1 MRSIPE
7 HDILDAK
14 SLLLRAT
21 FVHAPR
27 PEEQRA
33 AAREL
38 LEALKE
44 FHGLHGVEVTE
55 AGEEAVRVGI
65 PGTHA
70 VTVRW
75 ADGVFSVESEEGWRL
90 HPPLFYD
97 AAFKM
102 YVGPEVP
109 GAAPGRNGNRPRV
122 GALPALVRVLVGN
135 PADVSP
141 ER

>member
-7 HDILDAK
+7 HDVLDAK

-21 FVHAPR
+21 FAHAPR
-27 PEEQRA
+27 VEEQRT
-33 AAREL
+33 AAREV

-44 FHGLHGVEVTE
+44 FHGLHGTEVTDE
-55 AGEEAVRVGI
+55 GEGIRLRI

-70 VTVRW
+70 LKVTW
-75 ADGVFSVESEEGWRL
+75 DAGWFYVESDEGWKLR
-90 HPPLFYD
+90 PPLFYD

-122 GALPALVRVLVGN
+122 GALPALVRVIVGK
-135 PADVSP
+135 PAEVSP

>member
-21 FVHAPR
+21 FAHAPR
-27 PEEQRA
+27 VEEQRT

-44 FHGLHGVEVTE
+44 FHGLHGAEVTD
-55 AGEEAVRVGI
+55 AGEGVRVSL

-70 VTVRW
+70 VTVTW
-75 ADGVFSVESEEGWRL
+75 EEGWFYVASDEGWKLR
-90 HPPLFYD
+90 PPLFYD

-102 YVGPEVP
+102 YVGPEVQ
-109 GAAPGRNGNRPRV
+109 GAPPGRNGNRPRV
-122 GALPALVRVLVGN
+122 GALPALVRALVGN
-135 PADVSP
+135 PAELSP

>member
-14 SLLLRAT
+14 SLVLRAT
-21 FVHAPR
+21 FAHAPR
-27 PEEQRA
+27 TEEWRA
-33 AAREL
+33 AAREV

-44 FHGLHGVEVTE
+44 FHGLHGAEVT
-55 AGEEAVRVGI
+55 AVGEDVRVAL
-65 PGTHA
+65 PGTYP
-70 VTVRW
+70 VTVSW
-75 ADGVFSVESEEGWRL
+75 EEDGWFYLQSDEGWRL
-90 HPPLFYD
+90 RPPLFYD

-122 GALPALVRVLVGN
+122 GALPALVRVLVGKS
-135 PADVSP
+135 ADVSP
-141 ER
+141 EG

>member
-21 FVHAPR
+21 FAHAPR
-27 PEEQRA
+27 VEEQRT

-38 LEALKE
+38 MEALKE

-55 AGEEAVRVGI
+55 EGEAIRVAI
-65 PGTHA
+65 PGTYA
-70 VTVRW
+70 VIVTW
-75 ADGVFSVESEEGWRL
+75 KDGWFYVESEEGWKLR
-90 HPPLFYD
+90 PPLFYD
-97 AAFKM
+97 AASKM
-102 YVGPEVP
+102 YVGPEMP

-122 GALPALVRVLVGN
+122 GALPALVRVLAGK

-141 ER
+141 EG

>member
-21 FVHAPR
+21 FAHVPR
-27 PEEQRA
+27 PDERRA
-33 AAREL
+33 AARDV

-44 FHGLHGVEVTE
+44 FHGLHGAEVTE
-55 AGEEAVRVGI
+55 VEAAVRVAI

-70 VTVRW
+70 VTVSW
-75 ADGVFSVESEEGWRL
+75 EEDGWFYLQSEEGWRL
-90 HPPLFYD
+90 RPPLFYD

-109 GAAPGRNGNRPRV
+109 GAVPGRNGVRPRV
-122 GALPALVRVLVGN
+122 GALPALVRVLVQN
-135 PADVSP
+135 AADVSP